1 MIVRAS
7 SARDMSSQKK
17 FARNSTREWSTPSP
31 AVPVGS
37 VRCFV
42 SDKFPCCWAVQRL
55 TCDKDITLLTSPNE
69 PGLQQYNC
77 MVAVY
82 TFQQIKEMNEGC
94 HMHRLGFFAVL
105 SCACKT
111 KSHILC
117 NATLRSL
124 VLRKIEST
132 LFGVQFFL
140 SSCRARSRL
149 RRSSK
154 RFVFD
159 WLFPHVGE

>member
-7 SARDMSSQKK
+7 SAHDMSSQKK
-17 FARNSTREWSTPSP
+17 FSHNSTREWSTPSP

-55 TCDKDITLLTSPNE
+55 TCDKDITLLTLPLMSLASSNIIVWLLCIPSNK
-69 PGLQQYNC
+69 
-77 MVAVY
+77 
-82 TFQQIKEMNEGC
+82 IKEMNEGC

-105 SCACKT
+105 SCACKS

-124 VLRKIEST
+124 ALRKIEST
-132 LFGVQFFL
+132 LFGVQAIRPNAPSL
-140 SSCRARSRL
+140 GL
-149 RRSSK
+149 
-154 RFVFD
+154 
-159 WLFPHVGE
+159 H